1 MAHSEVKRIQLDSA
15 GLLPC
20 YENHK
25 ATWHAL
31 ALKAD
36 RHARE
41 ALSSPLPD
49 DVVEYLLPALSVEKE
64 FGLCLGKAR
73 LTGKKWYSL
82 FAEYILHQEWKN
94 VLAGRA
100 PTP

>member
-1 MAHSEVKRIQLDSA
+1 MAHSEFKRIQLDNA

-20 YENHK
+20 YDAHNK
-25 ATWHAL
+25 IWHEL

-49 DVVEYLLPALSVEKE
+49 DVVDYLLPALSVQTE
-64 FGLCLGKAR
+64 FSLCLGNAR
-73 LTGKKWYSL
+73 LSGKKWYL
-82 FAEYILHQEWKN
+82 YFAEYILHREWGN
-94 VLAGRA
+94 VIAGRKT
-100 PTP
+100 TP